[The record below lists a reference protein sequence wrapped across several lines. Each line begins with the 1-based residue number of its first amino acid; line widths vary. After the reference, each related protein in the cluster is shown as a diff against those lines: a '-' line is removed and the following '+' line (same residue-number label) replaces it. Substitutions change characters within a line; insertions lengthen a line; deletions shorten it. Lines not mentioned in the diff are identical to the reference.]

1 MIRVL
6 HSVSNM
12 DRAGIETMLM
22 NYYRRIDRE
31 QIQFDFLV
39 NKSKPGAYDDEIRS
53 LGGNI
58 YKSPGLSPWK
68 YPAYIRFMKQ
78 LLSEHPDIKILHAH
92 NEGMMEYA
100 LRGAKKAGLPTRI
113 AHAHNTK
120 IIKDYKWPLKVFCK
134 AFIPYTATE
143 YFGCGRD
150 AGIYYFGKKRWAESG
165 YTMHNAIDPE
175 KFAFSQAQRDD
186 ARSELGI
193 GDRFVIGHI
202 GRFNLQKNHKR
213 LVEIFAELTKLKPN
227 AVLLLIGEGELEQ
240 QTRDRVDELG
250 ISDKVR
256 FLGVRS
262 DIPRLCMAMDVFL
275 MPSLFEGLPV
285 VGVEAQAAGV
295 PCVFSREV
303 TDEVVVL
310 EESIQIPLSAPD
322 GEWAQKIAAYDGMA
336 LDRAA
341 AISQVQKAG
350 YDINEETK
358 KITKKYL
365 DWAKSREV
373 TG

>member
-22 NYYRRIDRE
+22 NYYRRIDRDE
-31 QIQFDFLV
+31 IQFDFLV
-39 NKSKPGAYDDEIRS
+39 NKTKPGAYDEEIRS
-53 LGGNI
+53 MGGRI
-58 YKSPGLSPWK
+58 YVSPGLSPTK
-68 YPAYIRFMKQ
+68 YPAYMRFMRE
-78 LLSEHPDIKILHAH
+78 LLEENPDIRILHGH

-100 LRGAKKAGLPTRI
+100 LRGAEKAGLPVRI

-120 IIKDYKWPLKVFCK
+120 IIRDYKWPLKIFCK
-134 AFIPYTATE
+134 HFIPRTATD

-150 AGIYYFGKKRWAESG
+150 AGIYYFGKKRWEERG

-175 KFAFSQAQRDD
+175 RFAFSAQTRE
-186 ARSELGI
+186 RVRRELGL
-193 GDRFVIGHI
+193 GDAFVLGHI

-213 LVEIFAELTKLKPN
+213 LVEIFAQTLRIRPN
-227 AVLLLIGEGELEQ
+227 AVLLLIGEGELEE
-240 QTRDRVDELG
+240 QTRARVNELG
-250 ISDKVR
+250 VADQVR

-262 DIPRLCMAMDVFL
+262 DIPELCMAMDVFV

-295 PCVFSREV
+295 PCVFSCEV

-310 EESIQIPLSAPD
+310 PESIRIPLSASD
-322 GEWAQKIAAYDGMA
+322 EEWAEKLARFDG
-336 LDRAA
+336 LSVDRAA
-341 AISQVQKAG
+341 ALRRVQDAG
-350 YDINEETK
+350 YDIRVEVE
-358 KITKKYL
+358 KITQIYRQM
-365 DWAKSREV
+365 AQRTQS
-373 TG
+373 

>member
-22 NYYRRIDRE
+22 NYYRRIDRDK
-31 QIQFDFLV
+31 IQFDFLV

-68 YPAYIRFMKQ
+68 YPAYIRFMRE
-78 LLSEHPDIKILHAH
+78 LLAAHPEIKILHAH

-100 LRGAKKAGLPTRI
+100 LMGAKKAGLPVRI

-150 AGIYYFGKKRWAESG
+150 AGIYYFGKKRWEEKG
-165 YTMHNAIDPE
+165 YTMHNAIDPDR
-175 KFAFSQAQRDD
+175 FAFSEELRDD
-186 ARSELGI
+186 ARAELGLD
-193 GDRFVIGHI
+193 GKFAVGHI
-202 GRFNLQKNHKR
+202 GRFNLQKNHRR
-213 LVEIFAELTKLKPN
+213 LIEIFAELVRIKPN

-240 QTRDRVDELG
+240 QTRDRVRELG
-250 ISDKVR
+250 VEDKVK

-262 DIPRLCMAMDVFL
+262 DIPRLCMAMDVFV

-303 TDEVVVL
+303 TDEVAVL
-310 EESIQIPLSAPD
+310 KESLRVPLSASD
-322 GEWAQKIAAYDGMA
+322 SEWADRIAAYDGKDI
-336 LDRAA
+336 DRAA
-341 AISQVQKAG
+341 ALRQVQDAG
-350 YDINEETK
+350 YDINVETA
-358 KITKKYL
+358 KITKMYL
-365 DWAKSREV
+365 DWAQNKR
-373 TG
+373 

>member
-22 NYYRRIDRE
+22 NYYRRIDRDV
-31 QIQFDFLV
+31 IQFDFLV
-39 NKSKPGAYDDEIRS
+39 NKTKPGAYDDEIRS

-58 YKSPGLSPWK
+58 YVSPGLDPWK
-68 YPAYIRFMKQ
+68 YPAYIRFMRE
-78 LLSEHPDIKILHAH
+78 LLGEHPEIRILHGH

-100 LRGAKKAGLPTRI
+100 LRGAEKAGLPTRI
-113 AHAHNTK
+113 AHAHNTQ
-120 IIKDYKWPLKVFCK
+120 IIRDYKWPLKVFCK
-134 AFIPYTATE
+134 SFIPRTATE

-150 AGIYYFGKKRWAESG
+150 AGVYYFGEKRWAERG

-175 KFAFSQAQRDD
+175 KFAFDPQIRARVRRELNLGD
-186 ARSELGI
+186 A
-193 GDRFVIGHI
+193 FVVGHI

-213 LVEIFAELTKLKPN
+213 LMTIFAELLKSKPD
-227 AVLLLIGEGELEQ
+227 AVLLLIGEGELEE
-240 QTRDRVDELG
+240 QTRQQAAQLG
-250 ISDKVR
+250 IADHVR

-262 DIPRLCMAMDVFL
+262 DIPQLCMAMDVFL

-295 PCVFSREV
+295 PCIFSAEV

-310 EESIQIPLSAPD
+310 PESLRIPLSAPD
-322 GEWAQKIAAYDGMA
+322 ADWAQQIARYDGLA
-336 LDRAA
+336 LDRTAA
-341 AISQVQKAG
+341 LRRVQDAG
-350 YDINEETK
+350 YDINTEVE

-365 DWAKSREV
+365 EWGSR
-373 TG
+373 

>member
-22 NYYRRIDRE
+22 NYYRRIDRDV
-31 QIQFDFLV
+31 IQFDFLV
-39 NKSKPGAYDDEIRS
+39 NKQKPGAYDDEIRS

-58 YKSPGLSPWK
+58 YVSPGLSPTK
-68 YPAYIRFMKQ
+68 YPAYMRFMRD
-78 LLSEHPDIKILHAH
+78 LLRDHPDIKILHGH

-100 LRGAKKAGLPTRI
+100 LRGAQKAGLPVRI

-134 AFIPYTATE
+134 HFIPRTATE

-150 AGIYYFGKKRWAESG
+150 AGIYYFGKKRWEERG

-175 KFAFSQAQRDD
+175 RFAFSSETRESV
-186 ARSELGI
+186 RRELGL
-193 GDRFVIGHI
+193 GDAFVIGHI

-213 LVEIFAELTKLKPN
+213 LVEIFAAVLERRPS
-227 AVLLLIGEGELEQ
+227 AVLLLIGEGELEE
-240 QTRDRVDELG
+240 QTRQRVSELG
-250 ISDKVR
+250 IADHVR
-256 FLGVRS
+256 FMGVRS
-262 DIPRLCMAMDVFL
+262 DIPELCMAMDLFL

-295 PCVFSREV
+295 PCLFSAEV

-310 EESIQIPLSAPD
+310 PQSAQIPLSASD
-322 GEWAQKIAAYDGMA
+322 AEWADEVVRYDGMA
-336 LDRAA
+336 IDRIAA
-341 AISQVQKAG
+341 LRSVQDAG
-350 YDINEETK
+350 YDIRVEVE
-358 KITKKYL
+358 KITQIYL
-365 DWAKSREV
+365 RLAGV
-373 TG
+373 TE

>member
-22 NYYRRIDRE
+22 NYYRRIDRDR
-31 QIQFDFLV
+31 IQFDFLV
-39 NKSKPGAYDDEIRS
+39 NKQKPGAYDDEIRS

-58 YKSPGLSPWK
+58 YVSPGLSPQK
-68 YPAYIRFMKQ
+68 YPAYIRFMRD
-78 LLSEHPDIKILHAH
+78 LLREHPDIRILHGH

-100 LRGAKKAGLPTRI
+100 LRGAQKAGLPTRI

-120 IIKDYKWPLKVFCK
+120 IIRDYKWPLKVFCK
-134 AFIPYTATE
+134 SFIPRTATE

-150 AGIYYFGKKRWAESG
+150 AGIYYFGKKRWEEKG
-165 YTMHNAIDPE
+165 YTMHNAIDPD
-175 KFAFSQAQRDD
+175 KFAFDPLTRD
-186 ARSELGI
+186 RVRRELGLENA
-193 GDRFVIGHI
+193 FVVGHI

-213 LVEIFAELTKLKPN
+213 LMTIFAELLRRKPD
-227 AVLLLIGEGELEQ
+227 AVLLLIGEGELEE
-240 QTRDRVDELG
+240 QTRAQVKELS
-250 ISDKVR
+250 IADHVR

-262 DIPRLCMAMDVFL
+262 DIPQLCMAMDVFV

-295 PCVFSREV
+295 PCVFSAEV

-310 EESIQIPLSAPD
+310 PETVRIPLSATD
-322 GEWAQKIAAYDGMA
+322 AEWADRIAAFDGMA
-336 LDRAA
+336 TDRTAA
-341 AISQVQKAG
+341 LRLVQDAG
-350 YDINEETK
+350 YDINVEVE
-358 KITKKYL
+358 KITQKYL
-365 DWAKSREV
+365 QWAERC
-373 TG
+373 

>member
-22 NYYRRIDRE
+22 NYYHRIDRD

-39 NKSKPGAYDDEIRS
+39 NKPKPGAYDDEIRS
-53 LGGNI
+53 MGGHI
-58 YKSPGLSPWK
+58 YLSPGLSPLK
-68 YPAYIRFMKQ
+68 YPAYMRFMRE
-78 LLSEHPDIKILHAH
+78 LLRDHPDIRILHAH

-100 LRGAKKAGLPTRI
+100 LRGAEKAGLPVRI

-120 IIKDYKWPLKVFCK
+120 IIRDYKWPLKVFCK

-150 AGIYYFGKKRWAESG
+150 AGIYYFGKKRWEQRG
-165 YTMHNAIDPE
+165 YTMHNAIDPARFIFSE
-175 KFAFSQAQRDD
+175 ETRARVRRAQGLGDAF
-186 ARSELGI
+186 
-193 GDRFVIGHI
+193 VVGHI

-213 LVEIFAELTKLKPN
+213 LIEIFAALTKVKPN
-227 AVLLLIGEGELEQ
+227 AVLLLIGEGELEPE
-240 QTRDRVDELG
+240 TRDKAAQLG
-250 ISDKVR
+250 VSDKVR
-256 FLGVRS
+256 FMGVRS
-262 DIPRLCMAMDVFL
+262 DIPDLCMAMDVFV

-295 PCVFSREV
+295 PCVFSQEV

-310 EESIQIPLSAPD
+310 PESRRIPLKETDAVWAEAIARYDRAP
-322 GEWAQKIAAYDGMA
+322 I
-336 LDRAA
+336 DRAA
-341 AISQVQKAG
+341 ALRRVQDAG
-350 YDINEETK
+350 YDINAETE
-358 KITKKYL
+358 KITAMYL
-365 DWAKSREV
+365 RWAQM
-373 TG
+373 G